1 MGFAI
6 TDVLTALYA
15 SNAILAGI
23 IYTQQTG
30 EGIHLK
36 TSLYECA
43 ISSLIN
49 QASNYLNGGV
59 NPQRLGNHHPNIVPY
74 GIYKAN
80 DGDVVICVGTIKQ
93 YEGLLRALEVNT
105 KDEKVIDFTTN
116 ESRVKNRVRFDEFLN
131 GELKRFT
138 SSDIIR

>member
-74 GIYKAN
+74 GIYTAK

-93 YEGLLRALEVNT
+93 YDGLLRALRVNS
-105 KDEKVIDFTTN
+105 KDEKVTDFTTN
-116 ESRVKNRVRFDEFLN
+116 
-131 GELKRFT
+131 
-138 SSDIIR
+138 